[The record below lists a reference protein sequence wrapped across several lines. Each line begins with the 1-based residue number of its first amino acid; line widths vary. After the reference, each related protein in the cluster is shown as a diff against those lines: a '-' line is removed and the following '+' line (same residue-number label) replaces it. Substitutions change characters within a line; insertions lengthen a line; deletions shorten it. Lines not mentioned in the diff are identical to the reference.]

1 MFGQSNNN
9 NFGGPSTMFD
19 RKSLFKQYNLD
30 PGGNNENGA
39 MLRNISAYN
48 YGPAASRTAFNAGLE
63 GNYQQSIRQMLSRLQ
78 NRNYAMQGQRAANST
93 RAAYGQGQALA
104 DQSARAQGLGMG
116 AQLGG
121 QAGLSSQAAR
131 GAAAAEEAW
140 MDPRRRDQ
148 DLMQALQLLSQSQGQ
163 NPYLDQIMA
172 AFAPI
177 EGRAQQNA
185 AERQAGSW
193 QGIVGNLVGQY
204 VGSGALSGLGGLGR
218 ARAAQ
223 PVAQGSGGINPFA
236 QASNGRPARI
246 EDMDLSVKYDPRWE
260 RPSFKIFG

>member
-9 NFGGPSTMFD
+9 NFGGASTIFD
-19 RKSLFKQYNLD
+19 RKSLFKRHNLD

-63 GNYQQSIRQMLSRLQ
+63 GNYQQSIREMLGRLQ
-78 NRNYAMQGQRAANST
+78 NRNYAMQGQRAANSA
-93 RAAYGQGQALA
+93 RAAFAQNQAVA
-104 DQSARAQGLGMG
+104 DQAARAQGLGAG

-131 GAAAAEEAW
+131 GAAAAQEAW

-148 DLMQALQLLSQSQGQ
+148 DLMQALQILSTAQGQ

-177 EGRAQQNA
+177 EGRHQQNM
-185 AERQAGSW
+185 AERQAGNGW
-193 QGIVGNLVGQY
+193 AQAMGVAGTML
-204 VGSGALSGLGGLGR
+204 GSGGLGGLLR
-218 ARAAQ
+218 R
-223 PVAQGSGGINPFA
+223 
-236 QASNGRPARI
+236 
-246 EDMDLSVKYDPRWE
+246 K
-260 RPSFKIFG
+260 